1 MVRISWKRLEGVR
14 NSSRCFLCFS
24 QGKRTFLPRETYVS
38 GKRDVHIRR
47 MFPGKRR
54 GVWPILS
61 TALKNRFFFVS
72 FRTRFTLQSDAYEK
86 DGAVYPAVARRA
98 AA

>member
-1 MVRISWKRLEGVR
+1 MLIGV
-14 NSSRCFLCFS
+14 SFS
-24 QGKRTFLPRETYVS
+24 AS
-38 GKRDVHIRR
+38 
-47 MFPGKRR
+47 
-54 GVWPILS
+54 
-61 TALKNRFFFVS
+61 LKNRFFFVS